1 MAPSHPPQK
10 RYRCT
15 YCGTIL
21 PAWLPMAREVNG
33 AMLLHH
39 LTQQHP
45 AEARAYLARM
55 HRTEDISPVAAEA
68 FEMIEEP
75 PPEVD
80 QN

>member
-1 MAPSHPPQK
+1 MSRK
-10 RYRCT
+10 RFKCRF
-15 YCGTIL
+15 CGHVL
-21 PAWLPMAREVNG
+21 PAWLPVARESNG

-68 FEMIEEP
+68 FEVVGDDKADI
-75 PPEVD
+75 
-80 QN
+80 